1 MTTGTALITL
11 DQMDPSEAKLLHLEV
26 KGRGRGEL
34 TKFIKYETD
43 HSKNQYYYRMRKM
56 GVMPFKGSSQNVLE
70 FKSRRNVTP
79 EQSRIDQLE
88 FELQQLKQMFGQMS
102 VSPAER
108 AINLLSQVGADIDVR
123 SRKFLGSIVAKD
135 YQTLTQKQQKWMTD
149 LEGRYLK

>member
-56 GVMPFKGSSQNVLE
+56 GVMPFKSSQNVVE
-70 FKSRRNVTP
+70 FKSRRNNIS
-79 EQSRIDQLE
+79 EESSRIEALE
-88 FELQQLKQMFGQMS
+88 AEIKQLKAMLAGNQTT
-102 VSPAER
+102 PAQR
-108 AINLLSQVGADIDVR
+108 AISLLSNSYEDLSYN
-123 SRKFLGSIVAKD
+123 SRKFLSSVVSKNPAS
-135 YQTLTQKQQKWMTD
+135 LSAKQQKWMDD
-149 LEGRYLK
+149 LEMRHI

>member
-1 MTTGTALITL
+1 MNTGTSLIIL

-34 TKFIKYETD
+34 TKFIQYETD

-56 GVMPFKGSSQNVLE
+56 GVMPFKSSSHNVLE

-108 AINLLSQVGADIDVR
+108 AIRLLSQVGADIDVR